1 MQFVAVGRIGLVDM
15 IIPRLCLNSVALSGI
30 RTTPS
35 KNCSPGGKKNRQ
47 GCSTSSLIPPVLH
60 RPFWIRQASRAAS
73 AICSA
78 CKMGDAVHPP
88 RRRKNAPAAVCGA
101 NSERVAC
108 LPAHGDVSTVAGMR
122 ERARDGFGEETS
134 GGGGKAERK
143 IFSIMLAR
151 KVNRTETSLRNCAAL
166 SFICT

>member
-1 MQFVAVGRIGLVDM
+1 MQFAAAERIGLVDM
-15 IIPRLCLNSVALSGI
+15 IIPRLCLNSVALPGI

-35 KNCSPGGKKNRQ
+35 KNCSPGSKKLPGLRHFIAYPSGFAPAILDTASIQGSFCHLLCLQNG
-47 GCSTSSLIPPVLH
+47 GCSAPAPQAEKCSRSSL
-60 RPFWIRQASRAAS
+60 RGKFR
-73 AICSA
+73 
-78 CKMGDAVHPP
+78 
-88 RRRKNAPAAVCGA
+88 
-101 NSERVAC
+101 RVAC
-108 LPAHGDVSTVAGMR
+108 LPAHGDVSTKAGMR

>member
-1 MQFVAVGRIGLVDM
+1 MQFAAVERFGLVDM

-30 RTTPS
+30 RTTPF
-35 KNCSPGGKKNRQ
+35 KNCSPGGKNCR

-88 RRRKNAPAAVCGA
+88 RRRKNAPAAVCGT

-108 LPAHGDVSTVAGMR
+108 LPAHGDVSTVAGML

-143 IFSIMLAR
+143 IFSMMLAR

>member
-1 MQFVAVGRIGLVDM
+1 MFLTFPEAFRPGGRAMPLPPCCCAA
-15 IIPRLCLNSVALSGI
+15 IPKHTGEDDEKTIQLLCLEYERFPPRIAAPAVFY
-30 RTTPS
+30 R
-35 KNCSPGGKKNRQ
+35 R
-47 GCSTSSLIPPVLH
+47 GCSTSSLVPPVLH

-88 RRRKNAPAAVCGA
+88 RRRKNAPAEDLRGKFMKGG
-101 NSERVAC
+101 

-122 ERARDGFGEETS
+122 ERARDGFGEKAS

-143 IFSIMLAR
+143 IFFNYAGS
-151 KVNRTETSLRNCAAL
+151 
-166 SFICT
+166 

>member
-1 MQFVAVGRIGLVDM
+1 MQFAAAGRIGLVDM

-35 KNCSPGGKKNRQ
+35 KNCSPGGKKTA
-47 GCSTSSLIPPVLH
+47 GAAILH
-60 RPFWIRQASRAAS
+60 RLSLRFCTGHFGYGKHPGQLLPFVLPAKWGMQCTRPAGG
-73 AICSA
+73 
-78 CKMGDAVHPP
+78 KMLPQ
-88 RRRKNAPAAVCGA
+88 KICGA

-108 LPAHGDVSTVAGMR
+108 LPAHGDVSAKAGMR
-122 ERARDGFGEETS
+122 ERAKDGFGGKTS

>member
-1 MQFVAVGRIGLVDM
+1 MQFVAAERIGLVDM
-15 IIPRLCLNSVALSGI
+15 IIPRPCLNSVALSGI

-35 KNCSPGGKKNRQ
+35 KNCSPGSFLPPGLQHFIAYPSGFAPAILDTASIQGSFCHLLCLQNG
-47 GCSTSSLIPPVLH
+47 GCSAP
-60 RPFWIRQASRAAS
+60 A
-73 AICSA
+73 
-78 CKMGDAVHPP
+78 
-88 RRRKNAPAAVCGA
+88 RRRKNAPAAVCGT

-108 LPAHGDVSTVAGMR
+108 LPAHGDVSTKAGMR